1 MTRHDGVQDTVTA
14 AAARLGPGL
23 LRDIADA
30 IEQRRPASAVVA
42 ATAAEF
48 VDLTRAVLDACASMP
63 GIAAVAYL
71 RGVADGYAH
80 RAAAVTVES
89 VWTGPGSHA
98 VPVRSTAA
106 VLVEIVRAA
115 QEELVLT
122 TYSAVNYP
130 PLADTLQDAVER
142 RVAVSV
148 VVETLQGAGS
158 ALNGAEP
165 ALAFADVPGVALWH
179 WPVGNRTE
187 QGAKMHAKLAVADRN
202 VLFVSSANLTQS
214 GISRNIEAGVL
225 VRGGAAPRRAAEHI
239 AELMAAGV
247 VTRLSSGGR

>member
-1 MTRHDGVQDTVTA
+1 MTLHSRLQDAVTA
-14 AAARLGPGL
+14 AAASLGPGL
-23 LRDIADA
+23 LRDVADA
-30 IEQRRPASAVVA
+30 IEQQRPASAVVA
-42 ATAAEF
+42 ATATEF
-48 VDLTRAVLDACASMP
+48 ASLTRAVLDACATIP
-63 GIAAVAYL
+63 ETAAVAYL

-89 VWTGPGSHA
+89 VWSGPGSHA

-115 QEELVLT
+115 REELLLT
-122 TYSAVNYP
+122 TYSAAAYP
-130 PLADTLQDAVER
+130 PLADALRDAVAR
-142 RVAVSV
+142 GVVVSV

-165 ALAFADVPGVALWH
+165 ALAFADVPGVELWH

-187 QGAKMHAKLAVADRN
+187 QGAKMHAKLAVADRRMM
-202 VLFVSSANLTQS
+202 FVSSANLTQS
-214 GISRNIEAGVL
+214 GVSRNIEAGVL

-239 AELMAAGV
+239 AELISAGV
-247 VTRLSSGGR
+247 LARLSSGGR